1 MVYRKIFRR
10 AVSLLAAAVLAV
22 PVLAGCAKGEE
33 TLGNGA
39 SGELHRKEEQ
49 EKLTNFKHFNLGQV
63 EQCDEYCV
71 NALQLEVDYLLSFD
85 VDRMLAGFRETAG
98 LDMKGKRRYD
108 GWENTL
114 IGGHT
119 LGHYLSACA
128 QAYANAGVS
137 AEDREQ
143 LYKIMTELIDGLL
156 ECQENSKGQP
166 GFVFGSTI
174 LDKNNVELQF
184 DNVEKG
190 RANIIT
196 EAWVPWYTMHK
207 IIAGAVDVYKLT
219 GYEKARELAGG
230 LGDWTYAR
238 SSKWG
243 ADTWKR
249 VLSIEYG
256 GMNDCLYEL
265 YAITGDEKHAEAA
278 HRFDQIDLFSRI
290 KAGKQDALNN
300 LHANT
305 TIPKFLG
312 ALNRYVVLDGKEIGG
327 KTVDASAYLEYAKD
341 FWEMV
346 VEKHTYITGGN
357 SEWEHFGLDN
367 VLDAERTN
375 CNNETCNVYN
385 MLKLS
390 RMLFEITGERKYAD
404 YYENAFYNAILSSQ
418 NPKNGMTMYFQPM
431 ATGYFKVYGEPFT
444 KFWCCTGSGMENFT
458 KLNDS
463 IYFYSGNTI
472 AVNLYFDSKLTW
484 EEQNVMLTQESKIP
498 EKETTVFTVNA
509 IDGGQADVNLRFRVP
524 DWAAGDVS
532 VRLNGEAYE
541 AQLLDGYVCV
551 AGAFA
556 DGDRIE
562 LAIPMDVRGY
572 ALADNET
579 AVGFKYGPIVLS
591 ADLGTKDKQLSS
603 TGMFVTIPKNKVV
616 DDEIIVLPEG
626 VSREAFLADI
636 NDYMKRDGEELAFT
650 LAGCDYTFGPHYL
663 KFQERYGIYW
673 YLLTPE
679 EKAAKD
685 AGDIRTEETVVDTVQ
700 PGYGQYENDGLHRM
714 SESNTVSVTDDS
726 TYRYAKEGGSF
737 TYQMAVNPEETTYL
751 VMYFRAED
759 NGKSI
764 LVKSGQTVLLQA
776 VLDYQGTED
785 VYELRAQIPQELLRA
800 AETVSVD
807 GETYRTVPVAFSGVD
822 GAESA
827 RVCDFIYTK
836 SVKLLYP
843 TDEGTAYFVNCG
855 DHDVT
860 TVTGNDKFGV
870 YNSVTEQLYG
880 YDRVTG
886 RKWGLIDDPEDRY
899 NGASISKAIYTANT
913 WAYESNTRDDQPKE
927 ATNRYTKNQYENGI
941 RERYLDYAFELPNG
955 AYQVEIGFADPWG
968 CSNGPSV
975 YANYDKADRQTLAE
989 GFSVSNS
996 PLKARVN
1003 VTDGELA
1010 LNFRNASDAGRAI
1023 NVSYILIRFAE

>member
-1 MVYRKIFRR
+1 MYRKGFRR
-10 AVSLLAAAVLAV
+10 AAALLAAALLAV

-33 TLGNGA
+33 TSGNDTSAG
-39 SGELHRKEEQ
+39 LHRKEEQ
-49 EKLTNFKHFNLGQV
+49 EKLTNLKHFNLGQV
-63 EQCDEYCV
+63 EQCDEYCA

-98 LDMKGKRRYD
+98 LDMKGKKRYD

-114 IGGHT
+114 IGGHM

-137 AEDREQ
+137 KEDKDR
-143 LYKIMTELIDGLL
+143 LYEIMTALIDGLL
-156 ECQENSKGQP
+156 ECQQNSKGQP

-190 RANIIT
+190 LANIIT

-219 GYEKARELAGG
+219 GYENARVFAGG
-230 LGDWTYAR
+230 LGDWAYAR
-238 SSKWG
+238 SGKWST
-243 ADTWKR
+243 DTWKR

-265 YAITGDEKHAEAA
+265 YTITGDEKHAVAA

-290 KAGKQDALNN
+290 KAGKPDVLNN

-312 ALNRYVVLDGKEIGG
+312 ALNRYVVLDGKEIEG
-327 KTVDASAYLEYAKD
+327 KTVDASAYLEYAEI
-341 FWEMV
+341 FWDMV

-390 RMLFEITGERKYAD
+390 RMLYEITGERKYAD

-418 NPKNGMTMYFQPM
+418 NPKTGMTMYFQPM
-431 ATGYFKVYGEPFT
+431 ATGYFKVYGEPYN

-484 EEQNVMLTQESKIP
+484 EEQNVTLTQESEIP
-498 EKETTVFTVNA
+498 EKDETVFTVNA

-524 DWAAGDVS
+524 DWAAGDVT

-541 AQLLDGYVCV
+541 AQLLDGYACV

-562 LAIPMDVRGY
+562 LTIPMDVQAY

-603 TGMFVTIPKNKVV
+603 TGMFVTIPKNKIVG
-616 DDEIIVLPEG
+616 DEVIVLPEG
-626 VSREAFLADI
+626 VSREAFLANI

-650 LAGCDYTFGPHYL
+650 LTGCDYTFGPHYL
-663 KFQERYGIYW
+663 KYQERYGIYW

-685 AGDIRTEETVVDTVQ
+685 AGDIRTEETVADTVQ
-700 PGYGQYENDGLHRM
+700 PGYGQYENDDLHRM
-714 SESNTVSVTDDS
+714 SESDTVSVTDDS
-726 TYRYAKEGGSF
+726 TYRYAKAGGSF
-737 TYQMAVNPEETTYL
+737 TYQMAVNPEDVTYL
-751 VMYFRAED
+751 VLYFRAED

-764 LVKSGQTVLLQA
+764 LVRSGQRVLLQTVL
-776 VLDYQGTED
+776 DYHGTED

-807 GETYRTVPVAFSGVD
+807 GETYRTVPVTFSGVD

-860 TVTGNDKFGV
+860 TVTGNDRFGV

-899 NGASISKAIYTANT
+899 NGSSISNAIYTANT

-941 RERYLDYAFELPNG
+941 ADRRLDYAFELPNG
-955 AYQVEIGFADPWG
+955 SYQVEIGFADPWG
-968 CSNGPSV
+968 CSNGPRV
-975 YANYDKADRQTLAE
+975 YANYDKTDRQTLAE
-989 GFSVSNS
+989 GFSVANS
-996 PLKARVN
+996 PLRAAVN
-1003 VTDGELA
+1003 VTDGELT
-1010 LNFRNASDAGRAI
+1010 LNFRNDSDAGRAI
-1023 NVSYILIRFAE
+1023 NVSYILIKFEK